1 MINDI
6 LDFSKIEAAKI
17 DLESTDFN
25 LRDALESMLK
35 TVALRADNKGLEL
48 LCEVAEEVPAVICG
62 DATRLRQ
69 VVINLVG
76 NATKFT
82 EHSEV
87 SVRVETE
94 TRELNE
100 CMLRFTVMDSGI
112 GTPEEKQELIF
123 AAFSQADT
131 STTRKYGGT
140 RLGLT
145 ISKRLVEMMG
155 GRIWVESELG
165 RGSQFHVTALRPSG
179 GNRGNAA
186 DDAARAKRAP
196 CRRLDGTG
204 ACGETELTDTDTVR
218 ICAIANRDPYLKRA
232 AHRIFLAET

>member
-1 MINDI
+1 VINDI

-123 AAFSQADT
+123 AAFSQGGYVDDQKVWRHATGIDDFQEAGGDDGRADLGGKRIGA
-131 STTRKYGGT
+131 RKPVSRHGAAPERWKSGE
-140 RLGLT
+140 R
-145 ISKRLVEMMG
+145 
-155 GRIWVESELG
+155 
-165 RGSQFHVTALRPSG
+165 RG
-179 GNRGNAA
+179 
-186 DDAARAKRAP
+186 
-196 CRRLDGTG
+196 
-204 ACGETELTDTDTVR
+204 
-218 ICAIANRDPYLKRA
+218 
-232 AHRIFLAET
+232 